1 MASQPHAT
9 PQIQLQPGHAIL
21 FLGDH
26 TSPDEPGYVRLLG
39 DILARFHPNLNLNLI
54 SAGSKGQT
62 AQGLRSRTL
71 LDMLISSKPN
81 WVVLNIGLSDALRE
95 PALKGMLEEYGR
107 RQEASDLAAEMTL
120 GPEHRVRANDLGPVS
135 DVGRPPE
142 PQWERLEAFKSDL
155 AQVCTE
161 LDQSGVG
168 RILITPVVAGDD
180 LANPLNLALLA
191 YSRAITQV
199 ATGQAAP
206 LVDAHRAFRD
216 VLDRATTYKQRVAL
230 ASAGGELKAQ
240 GQALLARTLLQ
251 AAGLLPYPGYRP
263 PRAKGNQ

>member
-1 MASQPHAT
+1 VAFQPHAT
-9 PQIQLQPGHAIL
+9 PQVQLQPGHAIL

-54 SAGSKGQT
+54 SAGSQGQT

-71 LDMLISSKPN
+71 LDMLVSAKPN
-81 WVVLNIGLSDALRE
+81 WVVLNIGLADARRE
-95 PALKGMLEEYGR
+95 PALKGMLEEYGK

-120 GPEHRVRANDLGPVS
+120 GPEHRIRANDLGPVS

-155 AQVCTE
+155 AQVCAE
-161 LDQSGVG
+161 LDQASVG

-180 LANPLNLALLA
+180 LANPLNVALLA

-199 ATGQAAP
+199 AGGQAAP

-216 VLDRATTYKQRVAL
+216 VLDRAITYKQRVAL

-240 GQALLARTLLQ
+240 GQALLARTFLQ
-251 AAGLLPYPGYRP
+251 VVGLLPYPGYRP
-263 PRAKGNQ
+263 HHAENK

>member
-1 MASQPHAT
+1 VASQPHAT

-39 DILARFHPNLNLNLI
+39 EILARFHPKLKLNLI
-54 SAGSKGQT
+54 SAGSHVQT

-81 WVVLNIGLSDALRE
+81 WVVLNIGLADTLRE
-95 PALKGMLEEYGR
+95 PALKAMLEEYSK

-135 DVGRPPE
+135 DVGRPTE

-155 AQVCTE
+155 AHVCAE
-161 LDQSGVG
+161 LEGAGVG
-168 RILITPVVAGDD
+168 RILVTPVVAGDD
-180 LANPLNLALLA
+180 LANPLNIALLA

-199 ATGQAAP
+199 AGAQSTT

-216 VLDRATTYKQRVAL
+216 VLDRAITYKQRVAL
-230 ASAGGELKAQ
+230 ASNGGELKAQ
-240 GQALLARTLLQ
+240 GQALLARTFLQ
-251 AAGLLPYPGYRP
+251 AVGLLPYPGYRAP
-263 PRAKGNQ
+263 HKG

>member
-1 MASQPHAT
+1 VASQPHAT
-9 PQIQLQPGHAIL
+9 PQIHLQPGQAIL

-71 LDMLISSKPN
+71 LDMLVSAKPN
-81 WVVLNIGLSDALRE
+81 WVVLNIGLADALRE
-95 PALKGMLEEYGR
+95 PPLKGMLEEYGK
-107 RQEASDLAAEMTL
+107 RQEALDLAGEMTL
-120 GPEHRVRANDLGPVS
+120 GPEHRVRASDLGPVS

-155 AQVCTE
+155 AQVCAE
-161 LDQSGVG
+161 LDQANVG

-180 LANPLNLALLA
+180 LANPLNIALLA

-199 ATGQAAP
+199 AGNQSAT
-206 LVDAHRAFRD
+206 LIDAQRAFRD
-216 VLDRATTYKQRVAL
+216 VFERATTYKQRVAL

-240 GQALLARTLLQ
+240 GQALLARTFLQ
-251 AAGLLPYPGYRP
+251 SVGLLPYPGYRP
-263 PRAKGNQ
+263 PRRG

>member
-1 MASQPHAT
+1 VASQPHAT
-9 PQIQLQPGHAIL
+9 PQIQLQPRQAIL

-95 PALKGMLEEYGR
+95 PALKAMLEEYGK

-161 LDQSGVG
+161 LDQASVG

-199 ATGQAAP
+199 ARGQAAP

-216 VLDRATTYKQRVAL
+216 VLDRAITYKQRVAL
-230 ASAGGELKAQ
+230 ASARGELKAQ